1 MTALHPAAACVK
13 QAIENPELFAST
25 CHGWSWYR
33 LGHKIVVGPNCR
45 INYAQTYEAVDAIGA
60 LDSVCATQVG
70 DTWATTVLIVT
81 LFPNF
86 MTAETPSHSSANP
99 PRSEGGNSTSP
110 LATSPRLSD
119 AAFAGIFCAQ
129 RRGVVLARDRA
140 QKVKRIATRL
150 IGGLTIV
157 TLGVLTILGMEWLV
171 GAVTQTLRN
180 L

>member
-86 MTAETPSHSSANP
+86 MTAEAPSHSSANP

-110 LATSPRLSD
+110 IATSPRLSD
-119 AAFAGIFCAQ
+119 AAFAGILRPTSRCGARSRQ
-129 RRGVVLARDRA
+129 GAESETHCYPPHRRLNYRHSRRPDYPR
-140 QKVKRIATRL
+140 
-150 IGGLTIV
+150 
-157 TLGVLTILGMEWLV
+157 MEWLV